1 MQWLARVCVKRPVFA
16 SVLML
21 VIVVL
26 GVAGYTRLGLDQFPD
41 IDVPYVVVTTRL
53 DGAAPEEVEAEISD
67 RIEGAVNTISG
78 IEDLRS
84 TSTQG
89 VSQVVVGFAL
99 EKDADVA
106 AQEVRDKVS
115 AVLPSLP
122 KGIDPPIVSRIDLG
136 AAPVLLV
143 SVASDQPI
151 RELSEIV
158 DKRVRRQIEGISGV
172 GQVSLIGAQSRQIN
186 VWLDPIALRAQGITA
201 AEVQRAIAAQNLMTP
216 GGSVETGPED
226 LTLRVMGRVE
236 SPEALGRVV
245 VREQDGHAVRL
256 SDVARVEDGRAE
268 EKTWAQL
275 DQKRTVLLSV
285 VKQSGQ
291 NTVAVVDAVRARLDE
306 VQRSLPEGTKIEVV
320 RDGSRVIR
328 TGIAAVKEHL
338 VLGALLAAAVVLLF
352 LGNARS
358 TLIAALAIPISVVGT
373 FAVMWIAGFTLN
385 FLTLLALALA
395 VGIVIDDAIVVLENI
410 VRHID
415 EKGMKPFPAAVL
427 ATKEIGLAVL
437 ATTLSLMAVFI
448 PVAFMPGIVGRFLK
462 SFGLT
467 MAFSIGVSLI
477 VSFSLTPSLA
487 ARWLSGHARGGGDGA
502 PARPS
507 ILERAVDVFY
517 RPVERAY
524 MAALAWVMRRRWVI
538 VVASAVALGSCA
550 PIAKTLPAGFLPE
563 DDQAQFEI
571 SMRAPEGTS
580 LTSTRLIA
588 ERIADDVR
596 RLPGVTRTLLT
607 VGEGEQQAAN
617 VAKIYVMLVDPEQRA
632 LGQLAL
638 MQRAR
643 EEILA
648 KLPPELRVTAGEVQ
662 AISSGGQSSARIQV
676 AIQGPDLDRL
686 GAYAARITE
695 ELRKVPGAVD
705 VDNSLVV
712 GKPELRAIIDRDRA
726 ADLGVQVADVAGAL
740 QLFVGGL
747 KVSTYSE
754 AGEQYDVRVRADAKH
769 RADAEGLAFLTVP
782 SSKHGAV
789 PLQSVVTM
797 EPDSGP
803 SSIGRLGR
811 RRQITISANAAP
823 GVGDTAVQAALDRI
837 IAEQRM
843 PAGYSAQ
850 AVGSSKNTASTAASF
865 VVVIGLAFVFM
876 YLILAAQFESWLH
889 PITILLSLPLTV
901 PFALLSLKLFGQS
914 LNLFSGLGLLVL
926 FGVVKKNAILQ
937 IDHTNHLRAEGMPR
951 LQAILQANKDR
962 LRPILMT
969 TIAFVAGMIPLVL
982 SRGVGSG
989 QNRTTGAI
997 VLGGQSL
1004 SLVLTLLAVP
1014 VAYSLFDDAAEWLRR
1029 RRRRAAEDKG
1039 EAELD
1044 ALLGGPGASAPA
1056 GGE

>member
-26 GVAGYTRLGLDQFPD
+26 GVAGYTRLGLDQFPN

-78 IEDLRS
+78 IDELRS

-89 VSQVVVGFAL
+89 VSIVIVGFKL
-99 EKDADVA
+99 EKDSDVA
-106 AQEVRDKVS
+106 AQEVRDKIN
-115 AVLPSLP
+115 AILPSLP
-122 KGIDPPIVSRIDLG
+122 KGIDQPVVSRIDFG
-136 AAPVLLV
+136 AAPVLIV
-143 SVASDQPI
+143 SVKSNKPI
-151 RELSEIV
+151 RELSEIA
-158 DKRVRRQIEGISGV
+158 DKQVRRQIEGIAGV
-172 GQVSLIGAQSRQIN
+172 GQVNVIGAQNRQLN
-186 VWLDPIALRAQGITA
+186 VWLDPVALRAQEITA
-201 AEVQRAIAAQNLMTP
+201 AEVQRTIGAQNLMTP
-216 GGSVETGPED
+216 GGSVETGPTD

-236 SPEALGRVV
+236 SPEALGRIVL
-245 VREQDGHAVRL
+245 REKDGHAVRL
-256 SDVARVEDGRAE
+256 ADVARVEDDRAE

-275 DQKRTVLLSV
+275 DRERTVLLSV
-285 VKQSGQ
+285 VKQSGE
-291 NTVAVVDAVRARLDE
+291 NTVAVVDTVQARLAE
-306 VQRSLPEGTKIEVV
+306 VQRTLPEGTKIEVV

-338 VLGALLAAAVVLLF
+338 VLGALLAAVVVLFF

-358 TLIAALAIPISVVGT
+358 TLIAALAIPISVIGT

-410 VRHID
+410 VRYID

-487 ARWLSGHARGGGDGA
+487 ARWLSGHKVHGKEAK
-502 PARPS
+502 PP
-507 ILERAVDVFY
+507 ILERVVDVFY
-517 RPVERAY
+517 RPIERVY
-524 MAALAWVMRRRWVI
+524 MAVLSWVMKRRWVI
-538 VVASAVALGSCA
+538 VVASAVTLGSCG
-550 PIAKTLPAGFLPE
+550 PIAKTLPSGFLPD

-571 SMRAPEGTS
+571 NMRAPEGTS

-596 RLPGVTRTLLT
+596 ALPGVTHTLLT
-607 VGEGEQQAAN
+607 VGEGDQQAAN
-617 VAKIYVMLVDPEQRA
+617 VAKIFVMLVDPEQR
-632 LGQLAL
+632 QLTQL
-638 MQRAR
+638 EIMQRVR
-643 EEILA
+643 KEILA
-648 KLPPELRVTAGEVQ
+648 RQPSELRITAGEVQ
-662 AISSGGQSSARIQV
+662 AVSSGGQSSARTQI
-676 AIQGPDLDRL
+676 ALQGPDLDKL
-686 GAYAARITE
+686 GEYATRITE

-705 VDNSLVV
+705 VDNSLIV
-712 GKPELRAIIDRDRA
+712 GKPELRAYVDRDKA
-726 ADLGVQVADVAGAL
+726 ADLGVQVADVATTL

-754 AGEQYDVRVRADAKH
+754 GGEQFDVRMRADAKY
-769 RADAEGLAFLTVP
+769 RADEQDLSLLTVP
-782 SSKHGAV
+782 SSKYGSV
-789 PLQSVVTM
+789 PLPSVVTM
-797 EPDSGP
+797 KPDSGP

-823 GVGDTAVQAALDRI
+823 GVGDSTIQAALDRI
-837 IAEQRM
+837 VAEQKM
-843 PAGYSAQ
+843 PAGYSTTR
-850 AVGSSKNTASTAASF
+850 VGSSKNTASTAEGFA
-865 VVVIGLAFVFM
+865 VVIGLAFVFM

-982 SRGVGSG
+982 SHGVGSG

-1014 VAYSLFDDAAEWLRR
+1014 VAYSLFDDAAEWIRR
-1029 RRRRAAEDKG
+1029 RRRKAAEDKG

-1044 ALLGGPGASAPA
+1044 ALLGGPEASAPA

>member
-21 VIVVL
+21 IIVVV
-26 GVAGYTRLGLDQFPD
+26 GAAGYTRLGLDQFPD

-78 IEDLRS
+78 IEELRS

-89 VSQVVVGFAL
+89 VSQVVVGFEL

-106 AQEVRDKVS
+106 AQEVRDKIN

-143 SVASDQPI
+143 SVESDMPI
-151 RELSEIV
+151 RDLSEIA
-158 DKRVRRQIEGISGV
+158 DKQVRRQIEGISGV
-172 GQVSLIGAQSRQIN
+172 GQVNLIGAQGRQLN

-226 LTLRVMGRVE
+226 LTLRVMGRVD

-245 VREQDGHAVRL
+245 LREKDGRAVRL
-256 SDVARVEDGRAE
+256 SDVARVEDDRAE

-275 DQKRTVLLSV
+275 DRRRTVLLSV

-291 NTVAVVDAVRARLDE
+291 NTVAVVDAVRSRLAE

-338 VLGALLAAAVVLLF
+338 VLGALLAAVVVLLF

-358 TLIAALAIPISVVGT
+358 TLIAALAIPISVIGT

-410 VRHID
+410 VRYID

-427 ATKEIGLAVL
+427 ATKEIGMAVL

-448 PVAFMPGIVGRFLK
+448 PVAFMPGMVGRFLK

-467 MAFSIGVSLI
+467 MAFAIGVSLI

-487 ARWLSGHARGGGDGA
+487 ARWLSGHRRHGERAT
-502 PARPS
+502 PS
-507 ILERAVDVFY
+507 VLERAVDVFY

-524 MAALAWVMRRRWVI
+524 MAALAWVMRRRWV
-538 VVASAVALGSCA
+538 VVVVSAAALGSCLPVA
-550 PIAKTLPAGFLPE
+550 RTLPAGFLPE

-571 SMRAPEGTS
+571 TMRAPEGTS

-596 RLPGVTRTLLT
+596 RLPGVTSTLMT
-607 VGEGEQQAAN
+607 VGEGEQQASN

-632 LGQLAL
+632 LGQLQI

-662 AISSGGQSSARIQV
+662 AISSGGQSTGRIQV
-676 AIQGPDLDRL
+676 ALQGPDLDRL
-686 GAYAARITE
+686 AEYAARITE

-712 GKPELRAIIDRDRA
+712 GKPELRATIDRDRA

-754 AGEQYDVRVRADAKH
+754 AGEQYDVRMRADARY
-769 RADAEGLAFLTVP
+769 RADAESLSFLTVP
-782 SSKHGAV
+782 SSKYGAV
-789 PLQSVVTM
+789 PLHSVVAM

-811 RRQITISANAAP
+811 RRQITISANSAP

-843 PAGYSAQ
+843 PAGYSTQ
-850 AVGSSKNTASTAASF
+850 AVGSSKNTASAATSF

-889 PITILLSLPLTV
+889 PVTILLSLPLTV
-901 PFALLSLKLFGQS
+901 PFALISLKLFGQS

-1029 RRRRAAEDKG
+1029 RRGKAAEDRG

-1044 ALLGGPGASAPA
+1044 ALLGRPEASAPA

>member
-21 VIVVL
+21 IIVVV
-26 GVAGYTRLGLDQFPD
+26 GAAGYTRLGLDQFPD

-78 IEDLRS
+78 IEELRS

-89 VSQVVVGFAL
+89 VSQVVVGFTL

-106 AQEVRDKVS
+106 AQEVRDKIN

-143 SVASDQPI
+143 SVESDRPI
-151 RELSEIV
+151 RELSEIA
-158 DKRVRRQIEGISGV
+158 DKQVRRQIEGISGV
-172 GQVSLIGAQSRQIN
+172 GQVNLIGAQGRQLN

-226 LTLRVMGRVE
+226 LTLRVMGRVD

-245 VREQDGHAVRL
+245 LRERDGHAVRL
-256 SDVARVEDGRAE
+256 SDVARVEDGRAD

-275 DQKRTVLLSV
+275 DERRAVLLSV

-291 NTVAVVDAVRARLDE
+291 NTVAVVDAVRSRLAE

-320 RDGSRVIR
+320 RNGSRVIR

-338 VLGALLAAAVVLLF
+338 VLGGLLAAAVVLLF

-373 FAVMWIAGFTLN
+373 FAVMWLAGFTLN

-410 VRHID
+410 VRYID

-427 ATKEIGLAVL
+427 ATREIGMAVL

-448 PVAFMPGIVGRFLK
+448 PVAFMPGMVGRFLK

-467 MAFSIGVSLI
+467 MAFAIGVSLI

-487 ARWLSGHARGGGDGA
+487 ARWLSGHRPRGERERP
-502 PARPS
+502 PA
-507 ILERAVDVFY
+507 LERAVDVFY
-517 RPVERAY
+517 RPIERAY
-524 MAALAWVMRRRWVI
+524 MAALAWVMRRRWVV

-550 PIAKTLPAGFLPE
+550 PIAGTLPAGFLPE

-588 ERIADDVR
+588 ERIAGDVR
-596 RLPGVTRTLLT
+596 RIPGVTSTLLT
-607 VGEGEQQAAN
+607 VGEGEQQASN

-632 LGQLAL
+632 LGQLQL
-638 MQRAR
+638 MQKVR

-662 AISSGGQSSARIQV
+662 AISSGGQSTGRIQV
-676 AIQGPDLDRL
+676 ALQGPDLDRL
-686 GAYAARITE
+686 AQYAARITE

-712 GKPELRAIIDRDRA
+712 GKPELRAAIDRDRA

-754 AGEQYDVRVRADAKH
+754 GGEQYDIRMRADARY
-769 RADAEGLAFLTVP
+769 RADAESLSFLTVP
-782 SSKHGAV
+782 SSRHGAV
-789 PLQSVVTM
+789 PLHSVVTL

-803 SSIGRLGR
+803 SSIGRLDR

-850 AVGSSKNTASTAASF
+850 AVGSSKSTADTATSF
-865 VVVIGLAFVFM
+865 AVVIGLAFVFM

-889 PITILLSLPLTV
+889 PVTILLSLPLTV

-969 TIAFVAGMIPLVL
+969 TIAFVAGMIPLVV
-982 SRGVGSG
+982 SHGVGSG

-1029 RRRRAAEDKG
+1029 RRRRAGEDRG

-1044 ALLGGPGASAPA
+1044 ALLGRPEASAPA

>member
-26 GVAGYTRLGLDQFPD
+26 GVAGYTRLGLDQFPN

-53 DGAAPEEVEAEISD
+53 DGAAPEEVETEISD

-89 VSQVVVGFAL
+89 VSQVVVGFEL

-106 AQEVRDKVS
+106 AQEVRDKIN

-122 KGIDPPIVSRIDLG
+122 RGVDPPIVSRIDLG

-143 SVASDQPI
+143 SVESDRPI
-151 RELSEIV
+151 RELSEIA
-158 DKRVRRQIEGISGV
+158 DKQVRRQIEGISGV
-172 GQVSLIGAQSRQIN
+172 GQVNLIGAQNRQIN

-226 LTLRVMGRVE
+226 LTLRVMGRVD
-236 SPEALGRVV
+236 SPEALGRIVL
-245 VREQDGHAVRL
+245 REQDGHAVRL
-256 SDVARVEDGRAE
+256 ADVARVEDGRAE
-268 EKTWAQL
+268 ERTWAQL
-275 DQKRTVLLSV
+275 DRRRTVLLSI

-291 NTVAVVDAVRARLDE
+291 NTVTVVDTVRERLAE
-306 VQRSLPEGTKIEVV
+306 VQRSLPEGTKIEIV

-338 VLGALLAAAVVLLF
+338 VLGALLAAVVVLLF

-410 VRHID
+410 VRYID

-448 PVAFMPGIVGRFLK
+448 PVAFMPGMVGRFLR

-467 MAFSIGVSLI
+467 MAFAIGVSLI

-487 ARWLSGHARGGGDGA
+487 ARWLSGHKRRDAHA
-502 PARPS
+502 KPP
-507 ILERAVDVFY
+507 ILERAVGVFY
-517 RPVERAY
+517 RPIEGAY
-524 MAALAWVMRRRWVI
+524 MAALAWVMGRRWVI
-538 VVASAVALGSCA
+538 VVASVAVLGSCG
-550 PIAKTLPAGFLPE
+550 PIARTLPAGFLPE

-571 SMRAPEGTS
+571 NLRAPEGTS

-596 RLPGVTRTLLT
+596 RLPGVTSTLMT
-607 VGEGEQQAAN
+607 VGEGEQQAGN

-632 LGQLAL
+632 LGQLEI

-648 KLPPELRVTAGEVQ
+648 KLPPGLRVTAGEVQ

-676 AIQGPDLDRL
+676 ALQGPDLDRL
-686 GAYAARITE
+686 GEYATRITE
-695 ELRKVPGAVD
+695 ALRKVPGAVD

-754 AGEQYDVRVRADAKH
+754 AGEQYEVRMRADAKH
-769 RADAEGLAFLTVP
+769 REGAESLSFLTVP

-789 PLQSVVTM
+789 PLYGVVAM

-823 GVGDTAVQAALDRI
+823 GVGDTEVQAALDRI
-837 IAEQRM
+837 IAEQKM
-843 PAGYSAQ
+843 PAGYSTQ
-850 AVGSSKNTASTAASF
+850 PVGSSKNTASTATSF

-901 PFALLSLKLFGQS
+901 PFALISLKLFDQS

-982 SRGVGSG
+982 SHGVGSG

-1014 VAYSLFDDAAEWLRR
+1014 VAYSLFDDAGEWLRR
-1029 RRRRAAEDKG
+1029 RWGRGAEDRG

-1044 ALLGGPGASAPA
+1044 ALLARPEAGAAA

>member
-21 VIVVL
+21 IIVVV
-26 GVAGYTRLGLDQFPD
+26 GAAGYTRLGLDQFPD

-78 IEDLRS
+78 IEELRS

-89 VSQVVVGFAL
+89 VSQVIVGFEL

-106 AQEVRDKVS
+106 AQEVRDKIN

-143 SVASDQPI
+143 SVESDMPI
-151 RELSEIV
+151 RELSEIA
-158 DKRVRRQIEGISGV
+158 DKQVRRQIEGISGV
-172 GQVSLIGAQSRQIN
+172 GQVTLIGAQNRQLN

-201 AEVQRAIAAQNLMTP
+201 AEVQRAVAAQNLMTP

-226 LTLRVMGRVE
+226 LTLRVMGRVD

-245 VREQDGHAVRL
+245 LREKDGGAVRL
-256 SDVARVEDGRAE
+256 SDVARVEDDRAE

-275 DQKRTVLLSV
+275 DRRRTVLLSV

-291 NTVAVVDAVRARLDE
+291 NTVAVVDEVRSRLAE
-306 VQRSLPEGTKIEVV
+306 VQRALPEGTKIEVV

-338 VLGALLAAAVVLLF
+338 VLGALLAAVVVLLF

-358 TLIAALAIPISVVGT
+358 TLIAALAIPISVIGT

-410 VRHID
+410 VRYID

-427 ATKEIGLAVL
+427 ATREIGMAVL

-448 PVAFMPGIVGRFLK
+448 PVAFMPGMVGRFLK

-467 MAFSIGVSLI
+467 MAFAIGVSLI

-487 ARWLSGHARGGGDGA
+487 ARWLSGHRRHGEGA
-502 PARPS
+502 APS
-507 ILERAVDVFY
+507 VLERAVDVFY

-524 MAALAWVMRRRWVI
+524 MAALAWVMRRRWVV
-538 VVASAVALGSCA
+538 VVASAAALGSCLPVA
-550 PIAKTLPAGFLPE
+550 RTLPAGFLPE

-571 SMRAPEGTS
+571 TMRAPEGTS
-580 LTSTRLIA
+580 LTSTRLVA

-596 RLPGVTRTLLT
+596 RLPGVTSTLMT

-617 VAKIYVMLVDPEQRA
+617 VAKIYVMLVDPEQRE
-632 LGQLAL
+632 LGQLQI

-643 EEILA
+643 EEVLA

-662 AISSGGQSSARIQV
+662 AISSGGQSTGRIQV
-676 AIQGPDLDRL
+676 ALQGPDLDRL
-686 GAYAARITE
+686 AEYAARITDA
-695 ELRKVPGAVD
+695 LRKVPGAVD

-712 GKPELRAIIDRDRA
+712 GKPELRATIDRDRA

-754 AGEQYDVRVRADAKH
+754 AGEQYDVRMRADARY
-769 RADAEGLAFLTVP
+769 RADAESLSFLTVP
-782 SSKHGAV
+782 SSKYGAV
-789 PLQSVVTM
+789 PLHSVVAM

-811 RRQITISANAAP
+811 RRQITISANSAP

-843 PAGYSAQ
+843 PAGYSTQ
-850 AVGSSKNTASTAASF
+850 AVGSSKNTASTATSF

-889 PITILLSLPLTV
+889 PVTILLSLPLTV
-901 PFALLSLKLFGQS
+901 PFALISLKLFGQS

-982 SRGVGSG
+982 SHGVGSG

-1029 RRRRAAEDKG
+1029 RRGKAAEDRG

-1044 ALLGGPGASAPA
+1044 ALLGRPEATAPA

>member
-21 VIVVL
+21 IIVVV
-26 GVAGYTRLGLDQFPD
+26 GAAGYTRLGLDQFPD

-78 IEDLRS
+78 IEELRS

-89 VSQVVVGFAL
+89 VSQVVVGFEL

-106 AQEVRDKVS
+106 AQEVRDKIN

-143 SVASDQPI
+143 SVESDLPI
-151 RELSEIV
+151 RDLSEIA
-158 DKRVRRQIEGISGV
+158 DKQVRRQIEGISGV
-172 GQVSLIGAQSRQIN
+172 GQVTLIGAQSRQLN

-226 LTLRVMGRVE
+226 LTLRVMGRVD

-245 VREQDGHAVRL
+245 LREKDGRAVRL
-256 SDVARVEDGRAE
+256 SDVARVEDDRAE

-275 DQKRTVLLSV
+275 DRRRTVLLSV

-291 NTVAVVDAVRARLDE
+291 NTVAVVDEVRSRLAE
-306 VQRSLPEGTKIEVV
+306 VQRALPEGTKIEVV

-338 VLGALLAAAVVLLF
+338 VLGALLAAVVVLLF

-358 TLIAALAIPISVVGT
+358 TLIAALAIPISVIGT
-373 FAVMWIAGFTLN
+373 FAVMWLAGFTLN

-410 VRHID
+410 VRYID

-427 ATKEIGLAVL
+427 ATREIGMAVL

-448 PVAFMPGIVGRFLK
+448 PVAFMPGMVGRFLK

-467 MAFSIGVSLI
+467 MAFAIGVSLI

-487 ARWLSGHARGGGDGA
+487 ARWLSGHRRHGERAA
-502 PARPS
+502 PS
-507 ILERAVDVFY
+507 VLERAVDVFY
-517 RPVERAY
+517 RPIERAY
-524 MAALAWVMRRRWVI
+524 MAALAWVMRRRWVV
-538 VVASAVALGSCA
+538 VVASAAALGSCLPVA
-550 PIAKTLPAGFLPE
+550 RTLPAGFLPE

-571 SMRAPEGTS
+571 TMRAPEGTS

-596 RLPGVTRTLLT
+596 RLPGVTSTLMT
-607 VGEGEQQAAN
+607 VGEGEQQASN

-632 LGQLAL
+632 LGQLQI

-643 EEILA
+643 EEVLA

-662 AISSGGQSSARIQV
+662 AISSGGQSTGRIQV
-676 AIQGPDLDRL
+676 ALQGPDLDRL
-686 GAYAARITE
+686 AEYAARITE
-695 ELRKVPGAVD
+695 ELRRVPGAVD

-712 GKPELRAIIDRDRA
+712 GKPELRATIDRDRA

-754 AGEQYDVRVRADAKH
+754 AGEQYDVRMRADARY
-769 RADAEGLAFLTVP
+769 RADAESLSFLTVP
-782 SSKHGAV
+782 SSRYGAV
-789 PLQSVVTM
+789 PLHSVVAM

-811 RRQITISANAAP
+811 RRQITISANSAP
-823 GVGDTAVQAALDRI
+823 GVGDTAVQSALDRI
-837 IAEQRM
+837 VAEQRM
-843 PAGYSAQ
+843 PAGYSTQ
-850 AVGSSKNTASTAASF
+850 AVGSSKNTASTATSF

-889 PITILLSLPLTV
+889 PVTILLSLPLTV
-901 PFALLSLKLFGQS
+901 PFALISLKLFGQS

-1029 RRRRAAEDKG
+1029 RRSKAAEDRG

-1044 ALLGGPGASAPA
+1044 ALLGRPEAGAPA

>member
-1 MQWLARVCVKRPVFA
+1 MQWLARVCVQRPVFA

-21 VIVVL
+21 IIVVV
-26 GVAGYTRLGLDQFPD
+26 GAAGYTRLGLDQFPD

-78 IEDLRS
+78 IEELRS
-84 TSTQG
+84 ISTQG
-89 VSQVVVGFAL
+89 VSQVVVGFTL

-106 AQEVRDKVS
+106 AQEVRDKIN
-115 AVLPSLP
+115 AVLPTLP

-143 SVASDQPI
+143 SVESDRPI
-151 RELSEIV
+151 RELSEIA
-158 DKRVRRQIEGISGV
+158 DKQVRRQIEGISGV
-172 GQVSLIGAQSRQIN
+172 GQVNLIGAQGRQLN

-226 LTLRVMGRVE
+226 LTLRVMGRVD

-245 VREQDGHAVRL
+245 LREKDGHAVRL
-256 SDVARVEDGRAE
+256 SDVARVEDGHAD

-275 DQKRTVLLSV
+275 DRRRTVLLSV

-291 NTVAVVDAVRARLDE
+291 NTVAVVDAVRARLAE

-338 VLGALLAAAVVLLF
+338 VLGGLLAAAVVLLF

-358 TLIAALAIPISVVGT
+358 TLIAALAIPISVIGT
-373 FAVMWIAGFTLN
+373 FAVMWVAGFTLN

-410 VRHID
+410 VRYID

-448 PVAFMPGIVGRFLK
+448 PVAFMPGMVGRFLK

-467 MAFSIGVSLI
+467 MAFAIGVSLI

-487 ARWLSGHARGGGDGA
+487 ARWLSGHRPRGERE
-502 PARPS
+502 RPS
-507 ILERAVDVFY
+507 ALERAVDVFY
-517 RPVERAY
+517 RPIERAY
-524 MAALAWVMRRRWVI
+524 MAVLAWVMRRRWVV

-550 PIAKTLPAGFLPE
+550 PIARTLPAGFLPE

-571 SMRAPEGTS
+571 SLRAPEGTS

-596 RLPGVTRTLLT
+596 RIPGVTSTLMT
-607 VGEGEQQAAN
+607 VGEGEQQASN

-632 LGQLAL
+632 LGQLQI
-638 MQRAR
+638 MQKVR

-662 AISSGGQSSARIQV
+662 AISSGGQSAGRIQV
-676 AIQGPDLDRL
+676 ALQGPDLDRL
-686 GAYAARITE
+686 AQYAARITE

-712 GKPELRAIIDRDRA
+712 GKPELRATIDRDRA

-747 KVSTYSE
+747 KISTYAE
-754 AGEQYDVRVRADAKH
+754 GGEQYDIRMRADARY
-769 RADAEGLAFLTVP
+769 RADAESLSFLTVP
-782 SSKHGAV
+782 SSRHGAV
-789 PLQSVVTM
+789 PLDSVVAL

-803 SSIGRLGR
+803 SSIDRLNR

-823 GVGDTAVQAALDRI
+823 GVGDTTVQAALDRI

-843 PAGYSAQ
+843 PPGYSAQ
-850 AVGSSKNTASTAASF
+850 AVGSSKNTANTVASF

-889 PITILLSLPLTV
+889 PVTILLSLPLTV
-901 PFALLSLKLFGQS
+901 PFALLSLKLFDQS

-982 SRGVGSG
+982 SHGVGSG

-1029 RRRRAAEDKG
+1029 RRRGAGEDRG

-1044 ALLGGPGASAPA
+1044 ALLGRPEASAPA

>member
-21 VIVVL
+21 IIVVV
-26 GVAGYTRLGLDQFPD
+26 GAAGYTRLGLDQFPD

-78 IEDLRS
+78 IEELRS

-89 VSQVVVGFAL
+89 VSQVVVGFEL

-106 AQEVRDKVS
+106 AQEVRDKIN

-143 SVASDQPI
+143 SVESDMPI
-151 RELSEIV
+151 RELSEIA
-158 DKRVRRQIEGISGV
+158 DKQVRRQIEGISGV
-172 GQVSLIGAQSRQIN
+172 GQVTLIGAQNRQLN
-186 VWLDPIALRAQGITA
+186 VWLDPIALRAQGLTA
-201 AEVQRAIAAQNLMTP
+201 AEVQRAVAAQNLMTP

-226 LTLRVMGRVE
+226 LTLRVMGRVD

-245 VREQDGHAVRL
+245 LREKDGGAVRL
-256 SDVARVEDGRAE
+256 SDVARVEDDRAE

-275 DQKRTVLLSV
+275 DRRRTVLLSV

-291 NTVAVVDAVRARLDE
+291 NTVAVVDEVRSRLAE

-338 VLGALLAAAVVLLF
+338 VLGALLAAVVVLLF

-358 TLIAALAIPISVVGT
+358 TLIAALAIPISVIGT
-373 FAVMWIAGFTLN
+373 FAVMWLAGFTLN

-410 VRHID
+410 VRYID

-427 ATKEIGLAVL
+427 ATREIGMAVL

-448 PVAFMPGIVGRFLK
+448 PVAFMPGMVGRFLK

-467 MAFSIGVSLI
+467 MAFAIGVSLI

-487 ARWLSGHARGGGDGA
+487 ARWLSGHRRHGEGA
-502 PARPS
+502 APS
-507 ILERAVDVFY
+507 VLERAVDVFY

-524 MAALAWVMRRRWVI
+524 MAALAWVMRRRWVV
-538 VVASAVALGSCA
+538 VVASAAALGSCLPVA
-550 PIAKTLPAGFLPE
+550 RTLPAGFLPE

-571 SMRAPEGTS
+571 TMRAPEGTS

-596 RLPGVTRTLLT
+596 RLPGVTSTLMT

-617 VAKIYVMLVDPEQRA
+617 VAKIYVMLVDPEQRE
-632 LGQLAL
+632 LGQLQI

-643 EEILA
+643 EEVLA

-662 AISSGGQSSARIQV
+662 AISSGGQSTGRIQV
-676 AIQGPDLDRL
+676 ALQGPDLDRL
-686 GAYAARITE
+686 AEYAARITE
-695 ELRKVPGAVD
+695 ALRKVPGAVD

-712 GKPELRAIIDRDRA
+712 GKPELRATIDRDRA

-754 AGEQYDVRVRADAKH
+754 AGEQYDVRMRADARY
-769 RADAEGLAFLTVP
+769 RADAESLSFLTVP
-782 SSKHGAV
+782 SSKYGAV
-789 PLQSVVTM
+789 PLHSLVAM

-811 RRQITISANAAP
+811 RRQITISANSAP

-843 PAGYSAQ
+843 PAGYSTQ
-850 AVGSSKNTASTAASF
+850 AVGSSKNTASTATSF

-889 PITILLSLPLTV
+889 PVTILLSLPLTV
-901 PFALLSLKLFGQS
+901 PFALISLKLFGQS

-982 SRGVGSG
+982 SHGVGSG

-1029 RRRRAAEDKG
+1029 RRGKAAEDRG

-1044 ALLGGPGASAPA
+1044 ALLGRPEATAPA